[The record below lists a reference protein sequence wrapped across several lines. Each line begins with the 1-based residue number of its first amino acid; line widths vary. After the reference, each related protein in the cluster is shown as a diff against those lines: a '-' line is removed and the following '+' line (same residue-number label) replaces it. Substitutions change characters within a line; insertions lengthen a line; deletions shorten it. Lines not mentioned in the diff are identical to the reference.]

1 MQQTDKTLRGVALML
16 TFCVIAPLI
25 DVASKLAAAE
35 VAVGVVTLSRFVVQA
50 ALMLPVALIMGE
62 SLALPRGSFWLS
74 VARAVVSVLATF
86 CFIAA
91 LRFMPIADALVI
103 AFVEPFII
111 LLIGWLVL
119 GEHVGPRR
127 LIACLVGFLGCIVVI
142 RPSFAVFGPVALFP
156 LGTALFFAIYILI
169 TRSLS
174 RRVHP
179 VPMQFHTALFAA
191 IICLPLFLLGPAL
204 KEPSLNFVW
213 PQGIFW
219 LWCFC
224 VGLAATVSHMAMTYA
239 LKYAPSSTL
248 APLHYSEIVTATI
261 FSYMVFGDFPDLIRW
276 VGIAIIVGSGLYI
289 IAREH
294 KLSKIANQPFKDE
307 LPLPGAP

>member
-35 VAVGVVTLSRFVVQA
+35 VTVGVVTLSRFVVQA
-50 ALMLPVALIMGE
+50 ALMLPVALIMKE
-62 SLALPRGSFWLS
+62 SLALPRGTFWLS
-74 VARAVVSVLATF
+74 VARAVVSILATF

-103 AFVEPFII
+103 VFVEPFII

-127 LIACLVGFLGCIVVI
+127 LIACLVGFLGSIVVI
-142 RPSFAVFGPVALFP
+142 RPSFAVFGSVALFP

-174 RRVHP
+174 RQVHP
-179 VPMQFHTALFAA
+179 VPMQFHTAFFAA
-191 IICLPLFLLGPAL
+191 ILCMPLFLLGPAL
-204 KEPSLNFVW
+204 NEPSLNFIW

-219 LWCFC
+219 LWCFF
-224 VGLAATVSHMAMTYA
+224 VGLAATISHMAMTYA

-294 KLSKIANQPFKDE
+294 KLAKAANRPLKDE
-307 LPLPGAP
+307 LVLPEAP